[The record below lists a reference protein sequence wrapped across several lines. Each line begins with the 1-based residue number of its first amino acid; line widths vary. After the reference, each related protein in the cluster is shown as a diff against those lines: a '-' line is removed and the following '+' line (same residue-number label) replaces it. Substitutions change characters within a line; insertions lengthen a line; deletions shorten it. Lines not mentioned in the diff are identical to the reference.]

1 MFIRQVLVD
10 FFDQSWFTLKFIDQM
25 QKFKIYTILEDLK
38 KKKIMV
44 FQWRMDFSVFS
55 FSPGAVNT
63 MSDAKSYI
71 IPDSWI

>member
-38 KKKIMV
+38 KKKIGAPMK
-44 FQWRMDFSVFS
+44 RGLSS
-55 FSPGAVNT
+55 FSPGAVNA

-71 IPDSWI
+71 IPDS

>member
-25 QKFKIYTILEDLK
+25 QKFKIYTRRFK
-38 KKKIMV
+38 KKKIGFPMK
-44 FQWRMDFSVFS
+44 RGLSS
-55 FSPGAVNT
+55 FSPGAVNA

-71 IPDSWI
+71 IPDS